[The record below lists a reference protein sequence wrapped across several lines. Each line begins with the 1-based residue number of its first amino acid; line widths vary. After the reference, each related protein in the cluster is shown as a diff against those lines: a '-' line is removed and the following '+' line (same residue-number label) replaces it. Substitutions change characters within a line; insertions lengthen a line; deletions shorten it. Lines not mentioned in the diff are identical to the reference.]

1 MRIGVCPI
9 CKNLENQLRKV
20 IWNEYILF
28 IVISDNETV
37 FMLKWNIFNCKCK
50 VEARLRCSLTCL
62 SFEFQNRSPSNLH
75 VFSMIGHRTTNKLCS
90 KTYEIH
96 SNIIRVAS
104 SWCELYVRQLL
115 TRNSVCCF
123 FFFFFVFLFFFYDF
137 FSFFLLSCEK
147 NYFFKHHWCDQN
159 R

>member
-1 MRIGVCPI
+1 MRNGVCPI

-20 IWNEYILF
+20 IWNENILF

-37 FMLKWNIFNCKCK
+37 FMLKWNIFDCKCK

-62 SFEFQNRSPSNLH
+62 SFEFQNKSPSNLH
-75 VFSMIGHRTTNKLCS
+75 VFSMIGHRATNKLCS
-90 KTYEIH
+90 KTYENH

-104 SWCELYVRQLL
+104 SRCELYVRQLL

-123 FFFFFVFLFFFYDF
+123 FFFGFLFYFLWFFLL
-137 FSFFLLSCEK
+137 FLLSCEK
-147 NYFFKHHWCDQN
+147 FYFFKHHWCDQK